1 MQGGVFLKNKVEQL
15 RKERGLNQD
24 DFAKMLRVSRQT
36 ISSIETGKYNPS
48 LELAFAISDFLA
60 NELKKSLS
68 MKEVQKMKKSNL
80 ITGILY
86 VLFGVAC
93 LIVALLIETKLEG
106 ILWGFAGA
114 GIFPGIMMIC
124 KYFYWSS
131 PKNKERYEERLENER
146 IEQHDELKT
155 KIRDRAGRYAY
166 GIGLVVI
173 CFSILVFSIL
183 GALEVID
190 NARMIILY
198 LSGYLMFQIITGI
211 IIFNKLMKKY

>member
-1 MQGGVFLKNKVEQL
+1 MRNKVEQL

-48 LELAFAISDFLA
+48 LELAFAISDFFGKRIEEIFIYERGA
-60 NELKKSLS
+60 E
-68 MKEVQKMKKSNL
+68 MKKSNL

-86 VLFGVAC
+86 VLFGVVC

-131 PKNKERYEERLENER
+131 PKNKEQYEERLENDR

-183 GALEVID
+183 GASEVID

>member
-1 MQGGVFLKNKVEQL
+1 
-15 RKERGLNQD
+15 
-24 DFAKMLRVSRQT
+24 
-36 ISSIETGKYNPS
+36 
-48 LELAFAISDFLA
+48 
-60 NELKKSLS
+60 
-68 MKEVQKMKKSNL
+68 MKKSNL

-93 LIVALLIETKLEG
+93 LIVALLIETKSED

-155 KIRDRAGRYAY
+155 KIRDRAGRYSIR
-166 GIGLVVI
+166 IG
-173 CFSILVFSIL
+173 
-183 GALEVID
+183 
-190 NARMIILY
+190 
-198 LSGYLMFQIITGI
+198 
-211 IIFNKLMKKY
+211 

>member
-1 MQGGVFLKNKVEQL
+1 MKNKVEQL

-36 ISSIETGKYNPS
+36 ISSIETGKY
-48 LELAFAISDFLA
+48 
-60 NELKKSLS
+60 KR
-68 MKEVQKMKKSNL
+68 Q
-80 ITGILY
+80 
-86 VLFGVAC
+86 
-93 LIVALLIETKLEG
+93 KLEG

-155 KIRDRAGRYAY
+155 KIRDRAGRYTY
-166 GIGLVVI
+166 SLGLLVI
-173 CFSILVFSIL
+173 CFSILVFGIL

>member
-1 MQGGVFLKNKVEQL
+1 
-15 RKERGLNQD
+15 
-24 DFAKMLRVSRQT
+24 
-36 ISSIETGKYNPS
+36 
-48 LELAFAISDFLA
+48 
-60 NELKKSLS
+60 
-68 MKEVQKMKKSNL
+68 MKKSNL

-155 KIRDRAGRYAY
+155 KIRDRAGRYTY
-166 GIGLVVI
+166 SLGLLVV
-173 CFSILVFSIL
+173 CFSILVFGIL

-190 NARMIILY
+190 NARMIVLY
-198 LSGYLMFQIITGI
+198 LSGYLLFQVIAGI
-211 IIFNKLMKKY
+211 VIFKIPLGTKGCTSILSCREYRASCEASFPVSRRKLLDRACFVTSFRQGGYTPLRRLCVYPLWTCRPQTVLRTVRRQKVAKKI

>member
-1 MQGGVFLKNKVEQL
+1 
-15 RKERGLNQD
+15 
-24 DFAKMLRVSRQT
+24 
-36 ISSIETGKYNPS
+36 
-48 LELAFAISDFLA
+48 
-60 NELKKSLS
+60 

-86 VLFGVAC
+86 VLFGVVC

-131 PKNKERYEERLENER
+131 PKNKEQYEERLENDR

-155 KIRDRAGRYAY
+155 KIRDMSFEDND
-166 GIGLVVI
+166 IKLVATKI
-173 CFSILVFSIL
+173 
-183 GALEVID
+183 E
-190 NARMIILY
+190 
-198 LSGYLMFQIITGI
+198 I
-211 IIFNKLMKKY
+211 II

>member
-1 MQGGVFLKNKVEQL
+1 M
-15 RKERGLNQD
+15 
-24 DFAKMLRVSRQT
+24 
-36 ISSIETGKYNPS
+36 
-48 LELAFAISDFLA
+48 
-60 NELKKSLS
+60 
-68 MKEVQKMKKSNL
+68 
-80 ITGILY
+80 
-86 VLFGVAC
+86 
-93 LIVALLIETKLEG
+93 
-106 ILWGFAGA
+106 
-114 GIFPGIMMIC
+114 
-124 KYFYWSS
+124 
-131 PKNKERYEERLENER
+131 ENDR

-166 GIGLVVI
+166 GIGLAVI

>member
-1 MQGGVFLKNKVEQL
+1 
-15 RKERGLNQD
+15 
-24 DFAKMLRVSRQT
+24 
-36 ISSIETGKYNPS
+36 
-48 LELAFAISDFLA
+48 
-60 NELKKSLS
+60 
-68 MKEVQKMKKSNL
+68 MKKSNL

-155 KIRDRAGRYAY
+155 KIRDRAGRYTY
-166 GIGLVVI
+166 SLGLLVV
-173 CFSILVFSIL
+173 CFSILVFGICFSKL
-183 GALEVID
+183 AGGEQHFMLFADSKSTRDRRTSV
-190 NARMIILY
+190 ARECSSLD
-198 LSGYLMFQIITGI
+198 GT
-211 IIFNKLMKKY
+211 K

>member
-1 MQGGVFLKNKVEQL
+1 
-15 RKERGLNQD
+15 
-24 DFAKMLRVSRQT
+24 
-36 ISSIETGKYNPS
+36 
-48 LELAFAISDFLA
+48 
-60 NELKKSLS
+60 
-68 MKEVQKMKKSNL
+68 MKKSNL

-155 KIRDRAGRYAY
+155 KIRDRAGRYTY
-166 GIGLVVI
+166 SLGLLVV
-173 CFSILVFSIL
+173 CFSILVFGIL

-190 NARMIILY
+190 NARMIVLY
-198 LSGYLMFQIITGI
+198 LSGYLAVKVRD
-211 IIFNKLMKKY
+211 KLTRCVGGKLEFYDFLFFKKSIVLFTINTIHIKPTIPQTIESFKSANPPVYCIA